1 MTVTECRKLLCLA
14 EKGVTRRSTRPLQ
27 NAVLLER
34 DAEDRWRFTASDLEF
49 VDVSTW
55 EDGFDGGRV
64 VYAITLTP
72 KVLKGAL
79 KGKPGK
85 ADVRLCPVTKTEVD
99 LHVKGLTTTVARLK
113 GLSAEEFETI
123 PASEGQHSCD
133 LSERD
138 QATVQHVGKASS
150 TDETRPTLT
159 GVLFRFGEDMN
170 HPEVSATDTHRL
182 AKSTLDA
189 EAEGTQPGADYI
201 THRSALTVLA
211 KASKGEG
218 AVRASFSGGTVE
230 FLGTNWRLRTRG
242 IDGQFPNYPAVIPD
256 PQGCV
261 TGFVADSE
269 ALRASVEGLLSVAS
283 EDGDR
288 VVFAPEGEGLRLS
301 ARAEAV
307 GEAHAELEAEV
318 RGPGDTWPF
327 ALNGRYL
334 LDALPEGGPV
344 TVSWG
349 PFPAPARI
357 EGEGETVGVVMPM
370 ELGGFEGEVDAAPE
384 PVAEPVAEPV
394 EAPKPVCAVCEDTG
408 ELYTVR
414 GEARP
419 CPTCRS
425 TVETSPEPVEVP
437 AEAPE
442 VVTHT
447 EEPEAE
453 PVKEPTELLAPTT
466 PEPVLS
472 LVDKTTRKDDIR
484 RSLDEFCQSIAAGVG
499 DETFDQF
506 LAYAARFHR
515 YSWRN
520 TLLIMLQK
528 PEATFVAGF
537 RRWID
542 LGRKV
547 KKGVKAVWILAPR
560 RYTKTVE
567 AEDGG
572 EEEVERLTFRPVP
585 VYADVD
591 TEGDVPVQNFRPDLA
606 EAAELLPVLQRMAR
620 TWGVPFLRRPCEGN
634 GWSDGARVNV
644 DPDLP
649 DGVAA
654 QTLLHELA
662 HHALKHREL
671 AEKHGRDRMLFEGEA
686 EAVKV
691 VVLRHLG
698 IDTRSNGAA
707 YLRAHGADAD
717 LVKRSATR
725 IVQTAK
731 EVIEALEAAIA
742 EPETQPVAAG

>member
-64 VYAITLTP
+64 VYAIAPTP

-79 KGKPGK
+79 KGKLGK

-99 LHVKGLTTTVARLK
+99 LHVEGTTKTVSRLK

-138 QATVQHVGKASS
+138 RATMQHVAKASS

-189 EAEGTQPGADYI
+189 EAEGGHPGADYI
-201 THRSALTVLA
+201 TRRRALDVLA

-218 AVRASFSGGTVE
+218 AVRASFSEGTVE
-230 FLGTNWRLRTRG
+230 FRGTNWRLRTRRV
-242 IDGQFPNYPAVIPD
+242 DGQFPNYLAVIPD
-256 PQGCV
+256 ARGCI

-269 ALRASVEGLLSVAS
+269 TLRASVEGLLSVAS
-283 EDGDR
+283 EDADR
-288 VVFAPEGEGLRLS
+288 VVFALGGKGLQVS
-301 ARAEAV
+301 AKAEAV
-307 GEAHAELEAEV
+307 GEAHAELETEV
-318 RGPGDTWPF
+318 RGPGDTWPL

-334 LDALPEGGPV
+334 LDALPDAGPV

-370 ELGGFEGEVDAAPE
+370 ELGGFEDEDDEAAPVAADEPEVLEQGEPEVE
-384 PVAEPVAEPV
+384 PVEAPT

-408 ELYTVR
+408 ELYTLA
-414 GEARP
+414 GAARP
-419 CPTCRS
+419 CPECRS

-442 VVTHT
+442 VVAPA

-453 PVKEPTELLAPTT
+453 PVEAPTELPAPRT

-472 LVDKTTRKDDIR
+472 LV
-484 RSLDEFCQSIAAGVG
+484 
-499 DETFDQF
+499 
-506 LAYAARFHR
+506 
-515 YSWRN
+515 
-520 TLLIMLQK
+520 
-528 PEATFVAGF
+528 
-537 RRWID
+537 
-542 LGRKV
+542 
-547 KKGVKAVWILAPR
+547 
-560 RYTKTVE
+560 
-567 AEDGG
+567 
-572 EEEVERLTFRPVP
+572 
-585 VYADVD
+585 
-591 TEGDVPVQNFRPDLA
+591 
-606 EAAELLPVLQRMAR
+606 
-620 TWGVPFLRRPCEGN
+620 
-634 GWSDGARVNV
+634 
-644 DPDLP
+644 
-649 DGVAA
+649 
-654 QTLLHELA
+654 
-662 HHALKHREL
+662 
-671 AEKHGRDRMLFEGEA
+671 
-686 EAVKV
+686 
-691 VVLRHLG
+691 
-698 IDTRSNGAA
+698 
-707 YLRAHGADAD
+707 
-717 LVKRSATR
+717 
-725 IVQTAK
+725 
-731 EVIEALEAAIA
+731 
-742 EPETQPVAAG
+742 